1 MKNEKLFILNEVLEK
16 EGLDL
21 KISISFLKEGNT
33 NKMSVV
39 SCNISNGYE
48 STDYRFTL
56 DITLEEII
64 ADFIRKEN

>member
-1 MKNEKLFILNEVLEK
+1 MANEKLFDLNEVLEK

-21 KISISFLKEGNT
+21 KISISFFKEENT

-48 STDYRFTL
+48 STDYRFAL
-56 DITLEEII
+56 DSTLEEVIEE
-64 ADFIRKEN
+64 FIKKD